1 MRLNKYLAKA
11 GIASRRKAD
20 NLIRMATTT
29 VNGQMVLD
37 PAYDVEQDDK
47 IRYDGTVINPASES
61 VVVMFNK
68 PKGIITSLKDP
79 NGRKTVLD
87 YISSKYRLVPI
98 GRLDKNSTGLLLLTN
113 DGDLHHY
120 LTHPKNQIR
129 RDYEVVVER
138 RLSSQQEKKI
148 AQGLFIGRGEY
159 GKAEVLSQK
168 TKKGRTLAVLRLRQG
183 KNREIRRIF
192 QRLKITLFLLH
203 RFRFS
208 TLELGR
214 LKEGEYR
221 KLLPHEITEL
231 KQ

>member
-29 VNGQMVLD
+29 VNGNMVLD
-37 PAYDVEQDDK
+37 PAYNVVKDDEV
-47 IRYDGTVINPASES
+47 RYDGKVICPNLES
-61 VVVMFNK
+61 VVLMLNK
-68 PKGIITSLKDP
+68 PKGVITSLRD
-79 NGRKTVLD
+79 NHGRETVMN

-98 GRLDKNSTGLLLLTN
+98 GRLDKDSTGLLLLTN

-120 LTHPKNQIR
+120 LTHPKNHIE
-129 RDYEVVVER
+129 RDYQVIIER
-138 RLSSQQEKKI
+138 RLSSQEVKKI
-148 AQGLFIGRGEY
+148 AVGLSIGLGQY
-159 GKAEVLSQK
+159 GKAQVISQK
-168 TKKGRTLAVLRLRQG
+168 KKKGRTFTVLRLRQG
-183 KNREIRRIF
+183 KKREIRRIF
-192 QRLKITLFLLH
+192 QRLKITLFSLH

-221 KLLPHEITEL
+221 ELLPQEIIEL

>member
-138 RLSSQQEKKI
+138 RLSSQQGKKI

-192 QRLKITLFLLH
+192 RRLKIGMFSLH

-221 KLLPHEITEL
+221 ELLPHEITEL

>member
-1 MRLNKYLAKA
+1 
-11 GIASRRKAD
+11 
-20 NLIRMATTT
+20 MATTT

-37 PAYDVEQDDK
+37 PAYDVEQDDE

-87 YISSKYRLVPI
+87 YISSEYRLVPI

-120 LTHPKNQIR
+120 LPHPKNQIR

-148 AQGLFIGRGEY
+148 ALGLFIGRGEY

-192 QRLKITLFLLH
+192 RRLKIGM
-203 RFRFS
+203 FS
-208 TLELGR
+208 
-214 LKEGEYR
+214 
-221 KLLPHEITEL
+221 
-231 KQ
+231 